1 MPKTAHCC
9 AGSSPPVELV
19 DGADHHIRLA
29 RWARLA
35 YAGAMSKHDFDL
47 LVIGAGSGGV
57 RASRIA
63 AGHGARVAVAEEYR
77 VGGTCVIRGCVPKK
91 LLVYGAHFAEDL
103 DDARRF
109 GWQIEGKRFDWAT
122 LRDNVAAEVD
132 RLNGLFQDTLDNN
145 KVTTL
150 LGHARLID
158 ANTVDVAKDGIS
170 QRYTAAKILI
180 ASGARPYTPDVPG
193 AEHGITSNEVF
204 HLPALPR
211 RMVIAGAG
219 YIATEFAGVFHE
231 FGTDVTLINR
241 SDTILR
247 GWEPALADRLLQI
260 SLAKGLNFKLNC
272 RLERVEKTDTGLVLH
287 FADGKTLETDVLM
300 WALGRVANV
309 EGLGLDTV
317 GVALNEKGAIA
328 VDADNQTNVPG
339 IFAVGDV
346 TDRVQ
351 LTPVAIREGHSFA
364 DTQFGNKPW
373 RVDYNAI
380 PSAVFSNP
388 PLGSVGMTE
397 AQARNAYGLVKVF
410 TSDFRPM
417 KNVLAGRNERALYK
431 LVVDSAT
438 DRVVGAHMIGPDAPE
453 ILQAVAIAVKA
464 QLTKAQFDETMALHP
479 TMSEELVLMR

>member
-1 MPKTAHCC
+1 MN
-9 AGSSPPVELV
+9 EF
-19 DGADHHIRLA
+19 
-29 RWARLA
+29 
-35 YAGAMSKHDFDL
+35 DFDL
-47 LVIGAGSGGV
+47 FVIGAGSGGV

-109 GWQIEGKRFDWAT
+109 GWNIDGRRFDWAT
-122 LRDNVAAEVD
+122 LRDNVLAEVD
-132 RLNGLFQDTLDNN
+132 RLNGLYQNTLDNN
-145 KVTTL
+145 AVATL
-150 LGHARLID
+150 HGHARLID
-158 ANTVDVAKDGIS
+158 AHTVEVDGT
-170 QRYTAAKILI
+170 RHTARIILI
-180 ASGARPYTPDVPG
+180 ASGARPFVPDLPG

-204 HLPALPR
+204 HLPELPR

-219 YIATEFAGVFHE
+219 YIANEFAGVFHE
-231 FGTDVTLINR
+231 LGSDVTLINR
-241 SDTILR
+241 SETILR

-260 SLAKGLNFKLNC
+260 SMAKGLNFKLNC
-272 RLERVEKTDTGLVLH
+272 RLERVEKPEDGSLRLH
-287 FADGKTLETDVLM
+287 FTDGKTLETDVLL
-300 WALGRVANV
+300 WALGRVPNV
-309 EGLGLDTV
+309 EGLGLDAA
-317 GVALNEKGAIA
+317 GVALDAKGAIA
-328 VDADNQTNVPG
+328 VDRDNRTNVPS

-364 DTQFGNKPW
+364 DSQFGNKPW
-373 RVDYNAI
+373 NVDYTAI

-397 AQARNAYGLVKVF
+397 AQARNAFGQVRVY

-431 LVVDSAT
+431 LVVDAAT

-464 QLTKAQFDETMALHP
+464 GLTKAQFDETMALHP